1 MPLAYDLPPIS
12 EDDYLA
18 RELGA
23 NERHEYVAGQVYLMA
38 GSSKNHNR
46 IALNI
51 ASYFNQLTRGS
62 SCQVYA
68 SDMKVRIKERNSYY
82 YPDVV
87 VSCDNNDNNDY
98 FLDYPCLIIEV
109 TSDSTL
115 RKDYLEKSLAY
126 QSISSLQTYIIVAQD
141 KYQVD
146 ILRRNA
152 KGYWDLSQMT
162 GLEQSIELPC
172 PISHLSL
179 QEIYQ
184 DISFNT

>member
-1 MPLAYDLPPIS
+1 MSLAYSQLPYIQ
-12 EDDYLA
+12 EDEYLA
-18 RELGA
+18 QELTA
-23 NERHEYVAGQVYLMA
+23 NERHEYVDGKIYLMA
-38 GSSKNHNR
+38 GSSKRHNR

-51 ASYFNQLTRGS
+51 ASYFNQLTRDS
-62 SCQVYA
+62 NCQVYA
-68 SDMKVRIKERNSYY
+68 SDMKVRIKERSSYY

-87 VSCDNNDNNDY
+87 VSCDNADNNDY

-115 RKDYLEKSLAY
+115 RKDFLEKALAY
-126 QSISSLQTYIIVAQD
+126 QSIPSLQTYLIVAQD

-152 KGYWDLSQMT
+152 KGSWDLSQMMEL
-162 GLEQSIELPC
+162 GQSIELPC
-172 PISHLSL
+172 PVSILRL

-184 DISFNT
+184 DIKL